1 MAQTSRKPSYY
12 SVRGIPMRKHFRKS
26 VFFKSIFY
34 LYGKGP
40 YEDGV

>member
-1 MAQTSRKPSYY
+1 MAQTSPNPSYC
-12 SVRGIPMRKHFRKS
+12 SVQGILIRKHFRKS